1 MSETGGTI
9 LEADLTWT
17 GAAFEPGIQVHI
29 GADGRITGVV
39 GVVGPGEGPKAQAD
53 SAQGNALGR
62 SGGSHGAAG
71 VDELAPSR
79 VGGGSGREN
88 GAFPPPSQ
96 PGAVPRAEEARAF
109 GPSPSPE
116 IHRLRDRALV
126 PGFVSAH
133 SHAFQRG
140 LRGRGE
146 TFPQGSGSFWTWREA
161 MYGLVG
167 RLGAEEFQRLCLQ
180 TFREMRAAGFTTVG
194 EFHYFHHSPGT
205 EDWACDD
212 LVLRAAAEAGIRI
225 VLIQSYYRTGA
236 IGQPLE
242 GPQLRFAAPSP
253 EAYWRQ
259 MDRLAAQLDPRR
271 QSLAASVHSLRAA
284 SLDDLRLVYD
294 EARRRDLAFHIHVE
308 EQRREIEDSLAYYR
322 RRPMD
327 LLLETLGTATDVT
340 AVHCT
345 HTDPDDM
352 QRFVAAG
359 GTVCLCPLTEANLGD
374 GIAAVPHLR
383 SAAGPFCLGTDS
395 NARISA
401 LEEMRWLEYAQ
412 RLAGESRGVCRDD
425 EGQVARVLL
434 DAATHGGAQALGLD
448 AGRIAPGAWAD
459 FAAID
464 LTARTLAGWE
474 PETLLDAL
482 VFGAAEE
489 AIAGTCVGGE
499 WRS

>member
-1 MSETGGTI
+1 MRTGNVGTV

-17 GAAFEPGIQVHI
+17 GEAFEPGIQIHV
-29 GADGRITGVV
+29 GADGRIAEV
-39 GVVGPGEGPKAQAD
+39 GKAGD
-53 SAQGNALGR
+53 ER
-62 SGGSHGAAG
+62 SS
-71 VDELAPSR
+71 
-79 VGGGSGREN
+79 
-88 GAFPPPSQ
+88 
-96 PGAVPRAEEARAF
+96 
-109 GPSPSPE
+109 SP
-116 IHRLRDRALV
+116 IHRLRDRALL
-126 PGFVSAH
+126 PGFISAH

-146 TFPQGSGSFWTWREA
+146 TFPRGSGSFWTWREA
-161 MYGLVG
+161 MYGLVA
-167 RLGAEEFQRLCLQ
+167 RLGTEDFQSLCLQ
-180 TFREMRAAGFTTVG
+180 TFREMRAAGITTVG

-212 LVLRAAAEAGIRI
+212 LVLRAASEAGLRI
-225 VLIQSYYRTGA
+225 VLLQSYYRTGA

-242 GPQLRFAAPSP
+242 GPQLRFDGRSP
-253 EAYWRQ
+253 AAYWEQ
-259 MDRLAAQLDPRR
+259 MDRLASRLDPRR

-284 SLDDLRLVYD
+284 SLDDLRAIYD
-294 EARRRDLAFHIHVE
+294 EARRRDLPFHIHVE
-308 EQRREIEDSLAYYR
+308 EQRREIEDALAYYG

-327 LLLETLGTATDVT
+327 LLLDTLGTATDLT

-345 HTDPDDM
+345 HTEADDM
-352 QRFVAAG
+352 ERFVAGG

-383 SAAGPFCLGTDS
+383 SLGGAVCLGSDS
-395 NARISA
+395 NARIST
-401 LEEMRWLEYAQ
+401 LEEMRWLEYVQ
-412 RLAGESRGVCRDD
+412 RLASESRGVCRD
-425 EGQVARVLL
+425 EKGHVARVLL
-434 DAATHGGAQALGLD
+434 DAATLGGAQALGLD

-459 FAAID
+459 FAAVD

-499 WRS
+499 WEDRR

>member
-1 MSETGGTI
+1 MNGGNVGNVGTI

-17 GAAFEPGIQVHI
+17 GEAFETGIQIHI
-29 GADGRITGVV
+29 GADGRIAEV
-39 GVVGPGEGPKAQAD
+39 GKAGD
-53 SAQGNALGR
+53 ER
-62 SGGSHGAAG
+62 SS
-71 VDELAPSR
+71 
-79 VGGGSGREN
+79 
-88 GAFPPPSQ
+88 PPIQ
-96 PGAVPRAEEARAF
+96 
-109 GPSPSPE
+109 
-116 IHRLRDRALV
+116 RLRDRALL
-126 PGFVSAH
+126 PGFISAH

-146 TFPQGSGSFWTWREA
+146 TFPRGSGSFWTWREA
-161 MYGLVG
+161 MYGLVA

-180 TFREMRAAGFTTVG
+180 AFREMRAAGITTVG

-212 LVLRAAAEAGIRI
+212 LILRAAAEAGLRI
-225 VLIQSYYRTGA
+225 VLLQSYYRTGA

-242 GPQLRFAAPSP
+242 GPQLRFDGRSP
-253 EAYWRQ
+253 AAYWEQ
-259 MDRLAAQLDPRR
+259 MDRLASRLDPRR

-284 SLDDLRLVYD
+284 SLDDLRAIYD
-294 EARRRDLAFHIHVE
+294 EARRRDLPFHIHIE
-308 EQRREIEDSLAYYR
+308 EQRREIEDALAYYG

-327 LLLETLGTATDVT
+327 LLLDTLGTATDLT

-345 HTDPDDM
+345 HTETDDM
-352 QRFVAAG
+352 ERFVAGG

-383 SAAGPFCLGTDS
+383 SLGGPVCLGSDS

-401 LEEMRWLEYAQ
+401 LEEMRWLEYVQ
-412 RLAGESRGVCRDD
+412 RLALESRGVCRDE
-425 EGQVARVLL
+425 EGHVARVLL
-434 DAATHGGAQALGLD
+434 DAATLGGAQALGLD
-448 AGRIAPGAWAD
+448 AGRIASGAWAD
-459 FAAID
+459 FAAVD

-499 WRS
+499 WEDRR